1 MHPADASRVLIAKP
15 LHGRR
20 RPPPSKNT
28 LVVLDF
34 DGFLLNSYQLLKVTF
49 EHFGLDVGDE
59 DRFRHRRKF
68 LKYLGGGKEFMRNF
82 VRASLPKKKKIREKL
97 TDEYLDNGRIFPEFV
112 PIMNDLIASPTAH
125 VGIVSRNF
133 TYTPGLTI
141 RAVLRNSGV
150 EEQDLDFVIPIP
162 AGVKKGDVLEAMKSS
177 RYRLCLFGAD
187 EIGDYRAAV
196 ETGYDALMASYG
208 FDSRKRLL
216 EEAKVPED
224 RIFDSPRMLVEDLR
238 RRLAEK
244 PMTLKSTSRL

>member
-1 MHPADASRVLIAKP
+1 MHPSDARRVLIARP
-15 LHGRR
+15 VRGGGRA
-20 RPPPSKNT
+20 PSKDL

-34 DGFLLNSYQLLKVTF
+34 DGFLLNSYQLLRATF
-49 EHFGLDVGDE
+49 EDFGLDVGDE

-97 TDEYLDNGRIFPEFV
+97 TDEYLENGRIFPEFA
-112 PIMNDLIASPTAH
+112 PLMNELIASPTAH

-150 EEQDLDFVIPIP
+150 EERDLDFVIPIP

-177 RYRLCLFGAD
+177 RYRICLFGAD
-187 EIGDYRAAV
+187 EVGDYRAAV

-208 FDSRKRLL
+208 FDSRKRLV
-216 EEAKVPED
+216 EAAKVPEE
-224 RIFDSPRMLVEDLR
+224 RIFDSPRSLVENLR
-238 RRLAEK
+238 ARLAEK
-244 PMTLKSTSRL
+244 PASARKAN

>member
-1 MHPADASRVLIAKP
+1 MHPADGSRALIVRPVA
-15 LHGRR
+15 GRR
-20 RPPPSKNT
+20 RPPSRDT

-82 VRASLPKKKKIREKL
+82 VRASLPKRKKIRAKL
-97 TDEYLDNGRIFPEFV
+97 TDEYVANGRIFPEFV
-112 PIMNDLIASPTAH
+112 PLLNELIANPAAH

-162 AGVKKGDVLEAMKSS
+162 AGVKKGDVLEAMKST
-177 RYRLCLFGAD
+177 RYRACLFGAD
-187 EIGDYRAAV
+187 EVGDYRAAA
-196 ETGYDALMASYG
+196 ETGYEAVMASYG

-216 EEAKVPED
+216 DVARVPDD
-224 RIFDSPRMLVEDLR
+224 RIFDCPRSLVESFR
-238 RRLAEK
+238 RRLAARPASAK
-244 PMTLKSTSRL
+244 NTA

>member
-1 MHPADASRVLIAKP
+1 VHPRDASRALIVRP
-15 LHGRR
+15 VRGRQR
-20 RPPPSKNT
+20 APSKDI

-34 DGFLLNSYQLLKVTF
+34 DGFLLNSYQLVKITF

-97 TDEYLDNGRIFPEFV
+97 TDEYVENGRVFPEFV
-112 PIMNDLIASPTAH
+112 PLLNELIASPSAH
-125 VGIVSRNF
+125 VGILSRNF

-141 RAVLRNSGV
+141 RAVLKNSGV
-150 EEQDLDFVIPIP
+150 EEKDLDFVIPIP

-177 RYRLCLFGAD
+177 RYRACLFGAD
-187 EIGDYRAAV
+187 EVGDYRAAA
-196 ETGYDALMASYG
+196 ETGYEAIMASYG

-224 RIFDSPRMLVEDLR
+224 RIFDSPRMLVDDLR

-244 PMTLKSTSRL
+244 PATLRSAARL

>member
-1 MHPADASRVLIAKP
+1 MHPGDASRVLIARP

-20 RPPPSKNT
+20 RAPPPRDT

-68 LKYLGGGKEFMRNF
+68 LKYLGGGREFMRNF
-82 VRASLPKKKKIREKL
+82 VRASLPKKKKIRERL
-97 TDEYLDNGRIFPEFV
+97 TDEYVENGRVFPEFV
-112 PIMNDLIASPTAH
+112 PLLNDLIASPSAH
-125 VGIVSRNF
+125 VGIVSRNY

-150 EEQDLDFVIPIP
+150 EEKDLDFVIPIP

-177 RYRLCLFGAD
+177 RYRTCLFGAD
-187 EIGDYRAAV
+187 EVGDYRAAA
-196 ETGYDALMASYG
+196 ETGYDAIMASYG
-208 FDSRKRLL
+208 FDSRKRLI
-216 EEAKVPED
+216 EMAKVPED

-238 RRLAEK
+238 QRLAEK
-244 PMTLKSTSRL
+244 AALVKKAN